1 MLAAEICPIQAIIS
15 FIIIINAFSV
25 KLSLCKNSESQ
36 RGQQNGSVWFNF
48 LPKTQLGHRVNFNHQ

>member
-15 FIIIINAFSV
+15 SVIIDAFSV

-36 RGQQNGSVWFNF
+36 QGQQNGSVWFSF